1 MIANAVGELD
11 GLQRVIRRLG
21 EELTAVLD
29 SAGNGRLGMMMRRGA
44 NALHFFF
51 GYKR

>member
-29 SAGNGRLGMMMRRGA
+29 SAGNGRLGMMTQRGA